1 MGNEQFEN
9 PIDKDKVT
17 DKPSTLPYAH
27 TIGGVVIRPEDVGR
41 IKGNALAAM
50 AEQTDAQL
58 DQIKEQIELLATQ
71 ARKIERR
78 KELSLVIY
86 GADMGFKP
94 LIGHNYFLYQK
105 KKGGFVLSMVG
116 ASEWGRS
123 MPYERYVAE
132 VKLLS
137 DHTWEILDE
146 AE

>member
-1 MGNEQFEN
+1 MSEETFEN

-27 TIGGVVIRPEDVGR
+27 TIGGVVIRPEDIGR
-41 IKGNALAAM
+41 VKGNALSAM
-50 AEQTDAQL
+50 KEQTDAQL
-58 DQIKEQIELLATQ
+58 DQIKEQIELLAKQ

-78 KELSLVIY
+78 KDLSLVIY

-94 LIGHNYFLYQK
+94 LIGQTYFLYQK
-105 KKGGFVLSMVG
+105 KKGGFVLSMV
-116 ASEWGRS
+116 ASDEWGRS
-123 MPYERYVAE
+123 MPYERFVAE

-137 DHTWEILDE
+137 DHTWEILNE

>member
-1 MGNEQFEN
+1 MFEN
-9 PIDKDKVT
+9 PIDKDKVA

-27 TIGGVVIRPEDVGR
+27 TIGGVVIRPEDIGR
-41 IKGNALAAM
+41 VKGNALSAM
-50 AEQTDAQL
+50 QEQTDAQL
-58 DQIKEQIELLATQ
+58 DQIKEQIELLAKQ

-94 LIGHNYFLYQK
+94 LIGHTYFLYQK
-105 KKGGFVLSMVG
+105 KKGGFVLSMV
-116 ASEWGRS
+116 ANNEWGKS

>member
-1 MGNEQFEN
+1 MSEEHFEN

-17 DKPSTLPYAH
+17 DRPSTLPYAH

-41 IKGNALAAM
+41 VKGNALAAM

-105 KKGGFVLSMVG
+105 KKGGFVLSMV
-116 ASEWGRS
+116 ASTEWGRS

-137 DHTWEILDE
+137 DHTWEILNE

>member
-1 MGNEQFEN
+1 MFEN
-9 PIDKDKVT
+9 PIDKDKTT

-27 TIGGVVIRPEDVGR
+27 TIGGVVIRPEDMGR
-41 IKGNALAAM
+41 VKGNALSAM

-58 DQIKEQIELLATQ
+58 EQIREQIELLAKQ

-94 LIGHNYFLYQK
+94 LIGHSYFLYK
-105 KKGGFVLSMVG
+105 KKTEGFVLSMV
-116 ASEWGRS
+116 ASNEWRSS
-123 MPYERYVAE
+123 MPYEQYVAE

-137 DHTWEILDE
+137 DHTWEILHE

>member
-1 MGNEQFEN
+1 MFEN
-9 PIDKDKVT
+9 PIDKDKIT

-27 TIGGVVIRPEDVGR
+27 TIGGVVIRPEDMGR
-41 IKGNALAAM
+41 VKGNALSAM

-58 DQIKEQIELLATQ
+58 GQIKEQIELLAQQ

-78 KELSLVIY
+78 KELSMVIY

-94 LIGHNYFLYQK
+94 LIGHRYFLYQK
-105 KKGGFVLSMVG
+105 KAGGFVLSMVG
-116 ASEWGRS
+116 PKEWGRS

-146 AE
+146 AK

>member
-1 MGNEQFEN
+1 MSEETFEN
-9 PIDKDKVT
+9 PIDEDKIT

-27 TIGGVVIRPEDVGR
+27 TIGGVVIRPEDMGR
-41 IKGNALAAM
+41 VKGNALSAM

-58 DQIKEQIELLATQ
+58 DQIKEQIELLARQ
-71 ARKIERR
+71 AKKIERR

-94 LIGHNYFLYQK
+94 LIGHTYFLYQK
-105 KKGGFVLSMVG
+105 KKGGFVLSMV
-116 ASEWGRS
+116 AANEWGKS
-123 MPYERYVAE
+123 MPFERYVAE

-137 DHTWEILDE
+137 DHTWEILNE